1 MSAPTALSYIR
12 IRTTRP
18 TSSAAAAMRDRDD
31 GVDGHAQQTE
41 VVEGDRS
48 EHLARD
54 ERRRWRRTGRHFTE
68 SRPTIAESGSDWRLA
83 QSQSAQAKDRPKAVS
98 VASLLAERDI
108 FPQLER
114 AKAKF
119 IFGFRRRRRSQ

>member
-1 MSAPTALSYIR
+1 VSAPTALSYIR

-68 SRPTIAESGSDWRLA
+68 SRPTIGS
-83 QSQSAQAKDRPKAVS
+83 
-98 VASLLAERDI
+98 
-108 FPQLER
+108 
-114 AKAKF
+114 
-119 IFGFRRRRRSQ
+119 RRSNASAAMQMSPDQAARIKLDVRSAG